1 MEPLTTIKPSKLIMI
16 NLINRNKTGV
26 LYMKTVI
33 LKGEEFITKEKFH
46 EILKNKL
53 DLPKYYGE
61 NLDALWDCLTT
72 DIPYPVK
79 IHWINVDKSIELL
92 GDYAKLALDIF
103 IKAGEEAQG
112 NYIFT
117 YEK

>member
-1 MEPLTTIKPSKLIMI
+1 
-16 NLINRNKTGV
+16 
-26 LYMKTVI
+26 MKTII

-53 DLPKYYGE
+53 GFPEYYGG

-72 DIPYPVK
+72 DLEYPVK
-79 IHWINVDKSIELL
+79 IHWVNVDKSIELL
-92 GDYAKLALDIF
+92 GNYVQIALDIF
-103 IKAGEEAQG
+103 IKAAEESQG

-117 YEK
+117 YGKG